1 MGLENAIENIK
12 TDASIYGEEEPK
24 NLIGEKPKN
33 QQGNFGLFNNDVGMI
48 AFPSEEKN

>member
-12 TDASIYGEEEPK
+12 TDASIYGEEE
-24 NLIGEKPKN
+24 PKN